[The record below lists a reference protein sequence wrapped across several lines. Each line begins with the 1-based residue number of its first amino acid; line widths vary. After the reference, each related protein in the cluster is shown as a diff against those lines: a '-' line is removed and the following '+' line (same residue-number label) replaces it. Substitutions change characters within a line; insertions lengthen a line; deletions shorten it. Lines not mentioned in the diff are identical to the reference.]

1 MEKVYTKEDYAKAYM
16 ELVEILKNVPREK
29 LNKIPKELIYNYIK
43 DMDKNHKYQYDVNL
57 EFEEQE
63 TMHLTKILIANLY
76 IQYWADD
83 NERQQIKE
91 RERKELYELELS
103 KKEKYNPVNLFEKK
117 DNQDIKQSQELIIIE
132 KKTILQKI
140 IDKIKRL
147 IKIKQN

>member
-76 IQYWADD
+76 IQYWVDD

-147 IKIKQN
+147 IKIK

>member
-103 KKEKYNPVNLFEKK
+103 KKEKYNLGNLFKKK

-140 IDKIKRL
+140 IDKIKKL
-147 IKIKQN
+147 IKIK

>member
-147 IKIKQN
+147 IKIK

>member
-1 MEKVYTKEDYAKAYM
+1 MEKVYTKEDYSKAYM

-103 KKEKYNPVNLFEKK
+103 KKEKYNLGNLFKKK

-140 IDKIKRL
+140 IDKIKKL
-147 IKIKQN
+147 IKIK